1 MKKRAFL
8 QAGAVATAGMAIAR
22 PASAQA
28 TYNWKM
34 ATGWAGGPLMDIGSK
49 AFAEKMEQLS
59 GGRFKIQVF
68 PGGALGNALKVPET
82 VKNGVAE
89 CGHTWMG
96 YDWGKDPTTVLFGGY
111 AGSFDSERMLH
122 WLYQAGGVE
131 MQRQFREETEG
142 VISFPLGIRTA
153 EAFLHSRKPVKTLD
167 DLKGLKLRTA
177 GAWLEMAKDLGAAP
191 VTTAGG
197 DVYPML
203 ERGAIDATE
212 WGTMYENISMGFH
225 KIAKYI
231 IYPGVHQPTAPF
243 ELVIN
248 KEAWAKL
255 SPADKKLVETAAKL
269 VTIEFWLKV
278 GQEDAKALDFY
289 KKAGNTIIELDPEVQ
304 YLGRKIGQDW
314 ADKVAKENKYPWF
327 AKTLQSQKEMDALWK
342 GATGWRSVKVRD

>member
-1 MKKRAFL
+1 MEKRDFL
-8 QAGAVATAGMAIAR
+8 KIGAAAAALAV
-22 PASAQA
+22 PAAANAQGA

-34 ATGWAGGPLMDIGSK
+34 ATGWGGGPLMDVGSK
-49 AFAEKMEQLS
+49 AFAERIDFLS

-89 CGHTWMG
+89 LGHTWMG

-122 WLYQAGGVE
+122 WLYEAGGADME
-131 MQRQFREETEG
+131 RQFREETEG
-142 VISFPLGIRTA
+142 IISIPMFIRTA
-153 EAFLHSRKPVKTLD
+153 EAFLHSRKPVKSLA

-212 WGTMYENISMGFH
+212 WGTLYENISMGFH

-243 ELVIN
+243 ELCIN
-248 KEAWAKL
+248 KDAWNKL
-255 SPADKKLVETAAKL
+255 SASDKKLVELAAKL
-269 VTIEFWLKV
+269 VTFESWLKI
-278 GQEDAKALDFY
+278 GQEDAKALEFY
-289 KKAGNTIIELDPEVQ
+289 RKAGNTIIELDAEVQ
-304 YLGRKIGQDW
+304 YAGRKIGLDW
-314 ADKVAKENKYPWF
+314 AEKVAKEGKYPWF
-327 AKTLQSQKEMDALWK
+327 AKVLKSQKELDTLWH
-342 GATGWRSVKVRD
+342 GAEGWRSVKVKS